1 MTSSSPMDHGGC
13 LSADTTRTGGQRVL
27 PAASDI
33 RKTGIDLRN
42 MAQPVRRHAQY
53 PNLDRGV
60 PPSLELMA
68 AQIGGYSRLSTDQS
82 SSRRVI
88 RFQAGLL
95 RYRRLRMSSSLVGF
109 RPIRPSRVTIMRA
122 REDR

>member
-1 MTSSSPMDHGGC
+1 MEAAYRPTLLGQAVSESCQPQATSERPGSICATWPSP
-13 LSADTTRTGGQRVL
+13 SADT
-27 PAASDI
+27 
-33 RKTGIDLRN
+33 RN
-42 MAQPVRRHAQY
+42 TQ
-53 PNLDRGV
+53 NLDREV

-95 RYRRLRMSSSLVGF
+95 RYRQL
-109 RPIRPSRVTIMRA
+109 
-122 REDR
+122 